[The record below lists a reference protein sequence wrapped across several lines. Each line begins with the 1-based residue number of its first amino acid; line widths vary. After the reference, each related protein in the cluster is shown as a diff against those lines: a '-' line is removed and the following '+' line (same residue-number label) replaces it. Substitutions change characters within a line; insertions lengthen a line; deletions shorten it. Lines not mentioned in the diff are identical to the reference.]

1 MIEYERRQTSA
12 LESID
17 KTLKAMLE
25 QMRVKQVSPDC
36 DMLAIYR
43 SLQRLTPDELA
54 DLVIE
59 KLREQHEPR

>member
-25 QMRVKQVSPDC
+25 QMRVKQVNPDR
-36 DMLAIYR
+36 DMYEICK